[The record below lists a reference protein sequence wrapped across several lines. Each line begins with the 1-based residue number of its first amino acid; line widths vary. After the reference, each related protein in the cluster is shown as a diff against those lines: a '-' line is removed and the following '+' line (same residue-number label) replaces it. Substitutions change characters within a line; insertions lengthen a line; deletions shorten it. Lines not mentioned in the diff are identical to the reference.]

1 MNLTSFDNVNF
12 AISDKLKAT
21 ASQLLWW
28 LHTYSRADKPIL
40 SRELE
45 SQFHVA
51 GPEIRAM
58 VDYLILVER
67 KPIASGGKGYFL
79 ARNRD
84 EIAGSIAHREQR
96 GIKNLTVASALK
108 GIFPVEAQE
117 SLKL

>member
-1 MNLTSFDNVNF
+1 MNLTSFENVNF
-12 AISDKLKAT
+12 TLSDKLKAT

-40 SRELE
+40 SRVLE

-67 KPIASGGKGYFL
+67 KPIGSGGKGYFL

-84 EIAGSIAHREQR
+84 EIVTSIAHREQR

-108 GIFPVEAQE
+108 EIFPVEAQE
-117 SLKL
+117 SLRL